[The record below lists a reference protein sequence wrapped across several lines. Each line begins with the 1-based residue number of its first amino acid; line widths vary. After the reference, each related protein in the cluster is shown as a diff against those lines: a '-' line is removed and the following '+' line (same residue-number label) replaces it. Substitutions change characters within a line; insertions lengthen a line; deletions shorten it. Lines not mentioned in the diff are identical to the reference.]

1 MNLFQNGD
9 FILSSKTKST
19 WKIDCDALS
28 EDDWLTLSI
37 MAHNII
43 GNFSLAIGV
52 PVGGCHFAK
61 KLNNFCTHEGS
72 ILICED
78 VLTTGES
85 MERIKYQLCKSVPES
100 KVKGITVFARGTP
113 PLWVKT
119 IFQFTGS

>member
-52 PVGGCHFAK
+52 PVGGCHLAK
-61 KLNNFCTHEGS
+61 KLNSFVAYEGP

-85 MERIKYQLCKSVPES
+85 MESIKYQLCKSVPES
-100 KVKGITVFARGTP
+100 KVKGITVFARGNP
-113 PLWVKT
+113 PEWVRP